1 MKFITIYLLFSLT
14 IGYSFS
20 NNIDYYSFIFIKDI
34 DNMSY
39 KIHSLLPQFNDK
51 CITEKYSN
59 YKKIFTE
66 PYDPDN
72 FIKKNWLQTINTT
85 NINNNIENVNLF
97 EYNNYIQSIYM
108 KLDNSTEFLNIVRN
122 TYNNLYNHIIN
133 NNCGNYMFMIYHLDK
148 NMNFVELACI
158 SG

>member
-1 MKFITIYLLFSLT
+1 
-14 IGYSFS
+14 
-20 NNIDYYSFIFIKDI
+20 
-34 DNMSY
+34 
-39 KIHSLLPQFNDK
+39 
-51 CITEKYSN
+51 
-59 YKKIFTE
+59 
-66 PYDPDN
+66 
-72 FIKKNWLQTINTT
+72 
-85 NINNNIENVNLF
+85 
-97 EYNNYIQSIYM
+97 M